1 MNTQTPIRKRWSP
14 AIWIQFGCL
23 TALVL
28 AAILLITPPAGGV
41 DTVPPG
47 PSVLVL
53 YDNEGQY
60 GWLGE
65 IYSAKLQN
73 LLGHFEARVVRKP
86 FSQYLAGDLQGHDA
100 TFYLASVWNE
110 TPLPAAFRTDL
121 ETSTQPFVW
130 VGVNLWR
137 YAWNLTDYSYSPAFE
152 QIGRAHV

>member
-110 TPLPAAFRTDL
+110 TPLPAAFRTD
-121 ETSTQPFVW
+121 
-130 VGVNLWR
+130 
-137 YAWNLTDYSYSPAFE
+137 